1 MSKKLTNKFN
11 IFLLFFLLSFY
22 SKSQSVENI
31 DNFKIQNWIENIP
44 ILSSLIENKRDV
56 VEFDSSNGK
65 IISISFSTKNLSKK
79 QIFSF
84 YSDFFEE
91 KKWKKYENGNVW
103 ETKNKRIKKKIFKIL
118 ASKFSIL
125 KVFFL
130 NLLFFISQTFS
141 VSYFFHFF
149 SSKKLL

>member
-1 MSKKLTNKFN
+1 MSKKLTNKFSF
-11 IFLLFFLLSFY
+11 FLLCFILSFY
-22 SKSQSVENI
+22 STSQSADNI

-65 IISISFSTKNLSKK
+65 IISISFDIKNLSKK

-91 KKWKKYENGNVW
+91 KKWQKYETENVW
-103 ETKNKRIKKKIFKIL
+103 ETKSNRFKKKVFKIENF
-118 ASKFSIL
+118 KDNIL
-125 KVFFL
+125 KFKIIVENF
-130 NLLFFISQTFS
+130 
-141 VSYFFHFF
+141 
-149 SSKKLL
+149 

>member
-1 MSKKLTNKFN
+1 MSRMSKKLINKFSF
-11 IFLLFFLLSFY
+11 FLLCFILSFY
-22 SKSQSVENI
+22 STSQSADNI

-65 IISISFSTKNLSKK
+65 IISISFDTKNLSKK

-91 KKWKKYENGNVW
+91 KKWKKNENENVW
-103 ETKNKRIKKKIFKIL
+103 ETKNKRFKKKIFKIEN
-118 ASKFSIL
+118 FEDNIL
-125 KVFFL
+125 KIKIIVENF
-130 NLLFFISQTFS
+130 
-141 VSYFFHFF
+141 
-149 SSKKLL
+149 